1 MDNTILGRPYPRL
14 GRIRAAHLWGLIWGG
29 MGLVLALVVYAPTE
43 WPATAGVLMM
53 TQAFAV
59 AVMWPRLRAS
69 QQAVLP
75 DFLTIFLLFQTINK
89 SLTLLNLLVRAAGV
103 EDVRT
108 IAIGFDFL
116 TDLPN
121 FYRWQAEWV
130 FLAGTVF
137 FTLGWLLIERRR
149 PLFVWIEPSPR
160 FLWHGFFA
168 SIGLYILLN
177 KLGLAPAVGMLS
189 GLLKL
194 FAIGALAVLLGGK
207 SHYGLGRK
215 KSWLPIL
222 ALLPLYYLS
231 LQSGVKGEFALIS
244 MPILLPI
251 FRRLT
256 PPRLLG
262 LSGFL
267 AVVVLVVFPISQE
280 ARKANWESYRGSE
293 NLDTIELLA
302 RVENRWAFDG
312 VFTTAVDSSTKWLAR
327 GASADIGGLVMQ
339 IADQD
344 GHIGAFLIKDLLYI
358 FIPRFLWP
366 GKPRFMPGAWFTWY
380 LGGASSPEAAS
391 SATAMMLP
399 TEMYWMYGWVGVVVG
414 MILLGLLYAW
424 CWKMLIK
431 LSTSSLI
438 GLLALFAYV
447 IRAGNLEST
456 HSLYAIAEPITF
468 LVYIFGLNWMVQF
481 VSPRWIRLT
490 VRRP

>member
-1 MDNTILGRPYPRL
+1 MDYMTFERTYPRF
-14 GRIRAAHLWGLIWGG
+14 RRVRAAHLGGIVWGG
-29 MGLVLALVVYAPTE
+29 IGLMLALVMYEPTE
-43 WPATAGVLMM
+43 WQATVGVLMM
-53 TQAFAV
+53 TQAFAA

-69 QQAVLP
+69 QQAILP

-89 SLTLLNLLVRAAGV
+89 SLTVLNLLVRVAGV
-103 EDVRT
+103 QDVGT
-108 IAIGFDFL
+108 IAVGFDFL
-116 TDLPN
+116 TDLTN

-130 FLAGTVF
+130 FFAGTVF
-137 FTLGWLLIERRR
+137 FTAGWLWIERRR
-149 PLFVWIEPSPR
+149 SLFVWTEPSPR
-160 FLWHGFFA
+160 FLWQGFIA
-168 SIGLYILLN
+168 SIGLYVLLN
-177 KLGLAPAVGMLS
+177 KLGLAPAAGMLS

-194 FAIGALAVLLGGK
+194 FAIGALAVLLGGN
-207 SHYGLGRK
+207 SQYGLGRK

-231 LQSGVKGEFALIS
+231 LQSGVKGEFLLIS

-267 AVVVLVVFPISQE
+267 AVVVLVVFPISYE
-280 ARKANWESYRGSE
+280 ARNANWQSHGGNE
-293 NLDTIELLA
+293 NLTTIELLA
-302 RVENRWAFDG
+302 RVENHWASDG
-312 VFTTAVDSSTKWLAR
+312 ILTTAIDSSMSWVAR

-339 IADQD
+339 IADRD
-344 GHIGAFLIKDLLYI
+344 GHIGGLLIKDLVYI

-366 GKPRFMPGAWFTWY
+366 GKRRFMPGAWFTWY
-380 LGGASSPEAAS
+380 LGQASSPETAT

-399 TEMYWMYGWVGVVVG
+399 TEMYWMYGWAGVFVG
-414 MILLGLLYAW
+414 MTLLGLLYAW
-424 CWKMLIK
+424 CWKNLIK
-431 LSTSSLI
+431 LSASSLI

-447 IRAGNLEST
+447 IRAGNLEGT

-468 LVYIFGLNWMVQF
+468 LVYIFGLNWIVRF
-481 VSPRWIRLT
+481 VRPRWIRFT